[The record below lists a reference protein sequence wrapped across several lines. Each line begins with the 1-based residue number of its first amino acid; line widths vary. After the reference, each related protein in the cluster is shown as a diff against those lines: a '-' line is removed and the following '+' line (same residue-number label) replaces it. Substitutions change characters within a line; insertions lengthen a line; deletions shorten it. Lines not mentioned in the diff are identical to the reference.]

1 MYLELELSPLG
12 SNQIG
17 RFQMEQSFNVTP
29 VINRS
34 STFRADIQG
43 LRAIAI
49 ALVIAL
55 HMNLAGFSAGFI
67 GVDMF
72 FVISGYVITLSL
84 TKQPEKH
91 TWANLAKFWSSRF
104 LRIFPAAALVIIVTI
119 ISAYF
124 LQGQAFNSD
133 LITDAR
139 WATFYATNLRLI
151 DSGAN
156 YFITGLDQSLLT
168 HYWALAVEQQFY
180 LFFPV
185 IVFTLT
191 WFALPKHRKLLLQ
204 IVLVL
209 FILSSAFWS
218 VIETNSNPV
227 SAYFSPFTRF
237 WELGFGAL
245 VATFGV
251 NSRAKWAPYLGLVLL
266 GFSLITFNDQSPYPG
281 YLAWIPVF
289 GTGLLLLSPLPALGI
304 RPLRYIGDISYSLY
318 LWHFLW
324 LVLPTQT
331 EYPITD
337 GYWSWLFLAGAIIT
351 AVLSY
356 HFVER
361 PIHRS
366 LKLQS
371 DKYST
376 FMIGAICIA
385 SSLLAIAIVENLYLH
400 SIS

>member
-1 MYLELELSPLG
+1 MD
-12 SNQIG
+12 
-17 RFQMEQSFNVTP
+17 QSFNVTKASE
-29 VINRS
+29 RS

-49 ALVIAL
+49 ILVIAL
-55 HMNLAGFSAGFI
+55 HMNLTGFSAGFI

-84 TKQPEKH
+84 TKQPSKH

-104 LRIFPAAALVIIVTI
+104 LRIFPAAALVIAVTI
-119 ISAYF
+119 TSAYF

-156 YFITGLDQSLLT
+156 YFIQGLDQSLLT

-180 LFFPV
+180 LVFPV
-185 IVFTLT
+185 LVFALT
-191 WFALPKHRKLLLQ
+191 WLSSEKYRKPLLQ
-204 IVLVL
+204 IFLVL
-209 FILSSAFWS
+209 IVLGSAIWS
-218 VIETNSNPV
+218 FIETQANPV

-237 WELGFGAL
+237 WELGFGAV
-245 VATFGV
+245 VAT
-251 NSRAKWAPYLGLVLL
+251 LGTTRLRWPGLLGLLVLL
-266 GFSLITFNDQSPYPG
+266 GCLFSFNSQTAYPG
-281 YLAWIPVF
+281 YLAWLPVLA
-289 GTGLLLLSPLPALGI
+289 TGILLYAPLPALGV
-304 RPLRYIGDISYSLY
+304 RPLRYVGDISYSLY

-331 EYPITD
+331 EEPLTEGI
-337 GYWSWLFLAGAIIT
+337 WPWVFLLGAVVT

-356 HFVER
+356 HFFER
-361 PIHRS
+361 PIHHS
-366 LKLQS
+366 MKLRGDRLS
-371 DKYST
+371 A
-376 FMIGAICIA
+376 FFIGAICIVGA
-385 SSLLAIAIVENLYLH
+385 LLAIAVIENLHLT

>member
-1 MYLELELSPLG
+1 
-12 SNQIG
+12 
-17 RFQMEQSFNVTP
+17 
-29 VINRS
+29 
-34 STFRADIQG
+34 
-43 LRAIAI
+43 
-49 ALVIAL
+49 
-55 HMNLAGFSAGFI
+55 MNLAGFSAGFI

-156 YFITGLDQSLLT
+156 YFIVGLDQSLLT

-180 LFFPV
+180 LFFPP
-185 IVFTLT
+185 IVFALT
-191 WFALPKHRKLLLQ
+191 WFSLPRHRKLLMQ

-209 FILSSAFWS
+209 LILSSAIWS
-218 VIETNSNPV
+218 VVETNSNPV

-245 VATFGV
+245 VATIGV
-251 NSRAKWAPYLGLVLL
+251 NLRAKWAPYIGLILL
-266 GFSLITFNDQSPYPG
+266 GFSLITFNGQTPYPG
-281 YLAWIPVF
+281 YFAWIPVL
-289 GTGLLLLSPLPALGI
+289 GTGLLLVSPLPLLGVS
-304 RPLRYIGDISYSLY
+304 PLRYIGDISYSLY

-331 EYPITD
+331 ENPLTD
-337 GYWSWLFLAGAIIT
+337 GYWPWLFLAGAVMT

-366 LKLQS
+366 IKLQS
-371 DKYST
+371 DKYSA
-376 FMIGAICIA
+376 FMIGAICIVG
-385 SSLLAIAIVENLYLH
+385 SLLAIAIVENLYLH

>member
-1 MYLELELSPLG
+1 V
-12 SNQIG
+12 
-17 RFQMEQSFNVTP
+17 EQSFNVIP
-29 VINRS
+29 VAKRS
-34 STFRADIQG
+34 TTFRADIQG

-49 ALVIAL
+49 ILVIAL
-55 HMNLAGFSAGFI
+55 HMNLVGFGAGFI

-84 TKQPEKH
+84 TKEPEKH
-91 TWANLAKFWSSRF
+91 TFANLAKFWSSRF
-104 LRIFPAAALVIIVTI
+104 LRIFPAAALVIAVTVLA
-119 ISAYF
+119 AYF

-156 YFITGLDQSLLT
+156 YFIAGLDQSLLT

-180 LFFPV
+180 LVFPILV
-185 IVFTLT
+185 LGLT
-191 WFALPKHRKLLLQ
+191 WLTSSKHRKLLLQ

-209 FILSSAFWS
+209 IILTAAVWS
-218 VIETNSNPV
+218 ILETNSNPV

-251 NSRAKWAPYLGLVLL
+251 KIRSKWAPYLGLLLL
-266 GFSLITFNDQSPYPG
+266 GYSLISFNGQTAYPG
-281 YLAWIPVF
+281 YSAWLPVL
-289 GTGLLLLSPLPALGI
+289 GTALLLNSPLPVLGI
-304 RPLRYIGDISYSLY
+304 SPLRYIGDISYSLY

-331 EYPITD
+331 ENPLTD
-337 GYWSWLFLAGAIIT
+337 SYWQWLFLLGAVIT

-366 LKLQS
+366 IKLQS
-371 DKYST
+371 DEYSA
-376 FMIGAICIA
+376 FMIGGICLVVA
-385 SSLLAIAIVENLYLH
+385 LLATAVVENLYLH